1 MDETWMGE
9 VADESDVRLDEAEC
23 RTLMDRVGD
32 VDGEEAEA
40 DVWVLIRDGRL
51 LGRFLSDMLAV
62 YLSNVE
68 YRVSNGW

>member
-1 MDETWMGE
+1 
-9 VADESDVRLDEAEC
+9 
-23 RTLMDRVGD
+23 MDRVGD

-40 DVWVLIRDGRL
+40 DVWVLIRDSRL